1 MKGKS
6 FHIKAILIFISIFSF
21 HYYLNYREAIKPP
34 SEVWAKEVLISKGD
48 IKQYPALTGYNDN
61 YIVVHQNG
69 DDIKVIEVDKLGNTL
84 KESTFKADGKEP
96 RDLGVVT
103 DNKNIYI
110 TYMLTDMYY
119 NTAKILKLN
128 DNLELIE
135 TKQIDNMRSKL
146 DISENILCIFYD
158 DHIEFIDFLKNSS
171 SRINL
176 NNKAEMPTSIPYK
189 DKYLIGYITDEKQYK
204 YFFMDGN
211 GHITEPKFAFNV
223 NNRPYSIFTS
233 NTISYKD
240 NDIFAV
246 IEYLY
251 KSQAFFVQTFK
262 FSLDKDD
269 VCRSDFRLMENYTND
284 SNDLMNFD
292 VDVNNLSNYPNQ
304 EGLIIGSCGR
314 KTFKMKEQPDIV
326 EISIEDNKNS
336 LNGVFGNKYGAVI
349 KNAVSNSRNNSVYP
363 VSYKNVIVF
372 CEPIGNDKS
381 NVYITSKDKEFK
393 EVNNKSRPSEAID
406 SLLATSESMLL
417 GMAYV
422 MIYGALWIIPSLSII
437 SLISIIEFKFN
448 ENMRKILFIFTY
460 SLAYLLKLYFI
471 NKLFYVD
478 QGILIPS
485 FFSLNVGIA
494 CTLLIS
500 LVCLSYGYK
509 DYSENLDY
517 NVIVLSFSKPILID
531 SLLTLLLFVGFII

>member
-1 MKGKS
+1 MKRKS
-6 FHIKAILIFISIFSF
+6 FYIMSILMFVSIFYL
-21 HYYLNYREAIKPP
+21 HYHLNYREAIKAP

-69 DDIKVIEVDKLGNTL
+69 DDIKAIVVDKLGNIL

-119 NTAKILKLN
+119 NTVKILKLN

-146 DISENILCIFYD
+146 DLSENILCIFYD
-158 DHIEFIDFLKNSS
+158 DHIEFIDFLKSS
-171 SRINL
+171 SFKINL

-189 DKYLIGYITDEKQYK
+189 DKYLITYISDRSAYK
-204 YFFMDGN
+204 YFFIDKN
-211 GHITEPKFAFNV
+211 GQTTEPKVAFDVQGGSN
-223 NNRPYSIFTS
+223 SSFIS
-233 NTISYKD
+233 NTITYKE
-240 NDIFAV
+240 NDIYAIV
-246 IEYLY
+246 EYVY
-251 KSQAFFVQTFK
+251 KGKEYTVKSFK
-262 FSLDKDD
+262 FSLDKNDLYI
-269 VCRSDFRLMENYTND
+269 SDFRLMENFGDNID
-284 SNDLMNFD
+284 ERKKFN
-292 VDVNNLSNYPNQ
+292 VDVTSLANYPNQ
-304 EGLIIGSCGR
+304 EGMILGSCGR
-314 KTFKMKEQPDIV
+314 KVFKMKEQPDIV
-326 EISIEDNKNS
+326 EISIEDNENS
-336 LNGVFGNKYGAVI
+336 IGGRFRDKYGAVI
-349 KNAVSNSRNNSVYP
+349 KNPVSNSRNNSIYP
-363 VSYKNVIVF
+363 VSYKSAIVF

-406 SLLATSESMLL
+406 SLLATSESMLF
-417 GMAYV
+417 GMAYLV
-422 MIYGALWIIPSLSII
+422 IYGSLWIIPSLALI

-448 ENMRKILFIFTY
+448 KTIRKALFIFAY

-471 NKLFYVD
+471 NKLFYIN
-478 QGILIPS
+478 QAMLMPS
-485 FFSLNVGIA
+485 FFSLNVGVA

-509 DYSENLDY
+509 DYSKDLDY

-531 SLLTLLLFVGFII
+531 SLLTLILFVGFII

>member
-1 MKGKS
+1 MKRKS
-6 FHIKAILIFISIFSF
+6 FYIRAILIFVSIFSF

-48 IKQYPALTGYNDN
+48 VKQYPALTGYNDN

-69 DDIKVIEVDKLGNTL
+69 DDIKAIVVDKLGNML

-96 RDLGVVT
+96 RNLGVVT

-119 NTAKILKLN
+119 NTVKILKLN

-146 DISENILCIFYD
+146 DLSENILCIFYD
-158 DHIEFIDFLKNSS
+158 DHMEFIDFLKKSS
-171 SRINL
+171 SKINL
-176 NNKAEMPTSIPYK
+176 NNKVEMPTSIPYK
-189 DKYLIGYITDEKQYK
+189 DKYLITYISDRSAYK
-204 YFFMDGN
+204 YFFIDKSGQT
-211 GHITEPKFAFNV
+211 TEPKIAFDV
-223 NNRPYSIFTS
+223 QGGSQSSFIS
-233 NTISYKD
+233 NTITYKE
-240 NDIFAV
+240 NDIYAIV
-246 IEYLY
+246 EYVY
-251 KSQAFFVQTFK
+251 KSTEYTVTNFK
-262 FSLDKDD
+262 FSLDKNDLYI
-269 VCRSDFRLMENYTND
+269 SDFRLMESFSDNID
-284 SNDLMNFD
+284 EMRKFS
-292 VDVNNLSNYPNQ
+292 VDVTSLANYPNQ
-304 EGLIIGSCGR
+304 EGMILGSCGR
-314 KTFKMKEQPDIV
+314 KVFKMKEQPDIV
-326 EISIEDNKNS
+326 EISIEDNENS
-336 LNGVFGNKYGAVI
+336 IGGRFRDKYGAVI
-349 KNAVSNSRNNSVYP
+349 KNPVSNSRNNSIYP
-363 VSYKNVIVF
+363 VSYKSAIVF

-406 SLLATSESMLL
+406 SLLATLESMLF

-422 MIYGALWIIPSLSII
+422 MIYGALWMIPSLSII
-437 SLISIIEFKFN
+437 SLVSIVEFKFN
-448 ENMRKILFIFTY
+448 ENVRKILFIFTY

-471 NKLFYVD
+471 NKLFY
-478 QGILIPS
+478 INKAMLMPS

-494 CTLLIS
+494 CALLIS